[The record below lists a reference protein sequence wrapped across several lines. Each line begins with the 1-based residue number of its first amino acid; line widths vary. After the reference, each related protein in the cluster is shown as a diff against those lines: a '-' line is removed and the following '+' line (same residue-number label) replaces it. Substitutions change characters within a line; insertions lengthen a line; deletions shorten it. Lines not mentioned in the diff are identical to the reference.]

1 MVDRLAE
8 NRRYVCLA
16 DRQQATMLRR
26 SSFFYVWCTRPVG
39 DEAERIFPGCKVAS
53 TKKKKK
59 GRALYK
65 SGLTWAHDASLPAKS
80 EPFGRVWPLFELD

>member
-16 DRQQATMLRR
+16 DRRQATTLCR
-26 SSFFYVWCTRPVG
+26 SSFFYVWCTRPAG
-39 DEAERIFPGCKVAS
+39 DEADRIFPGCKVAS
-53 TKKKKK
+53 TKRETE

-65 SGLTWAHDASLPAKS
+65 SGLTSAHDASKERA
-80 EPFGRVWPLFELD
+80 FWPRTAV

>member
-59 GRALYK
+59 GKGPLQVRLDMGTRCQLASKERA
-65 SGLTWAHDASLPAKS
+65 
-80 EPFGRVWPLFELD
+80 FWPRMAVV